1 MKLTTEKRK
10 SDVVGSGELQPTHIS
25 LNFVTQAS
33 RKRGGRWTGGGDG
46 ARFLLNSIF
55 YESKE
60 IVLSE
65 K

>member
-1 MKLTTEKRK
+1 MKLTTEKKK

-25 LNFVTQAS
+25 LNFITQAR
-33 RKRGGRWTGGGDG
+33 RKRGGRWRGGDG
-46 ARFLLNSIF
+46 ARFLLNAIF